1 MLIFKMAFRNIFRQR
16 RRTTLTGLSMLV
28 GFVLAVIFIGWGD
41 GTYNNIIDEFTRNR
55 LGHIQVHEKTYL
67 DRPSLYKTIQESD
80 ELFSI
85 LDSTRGIESWAP
97 RLFSAGLASVGEKT
111 AGVRIIGI
119 DPAREDRTT
128 QFNEKILQGRDFS
141 RIPSKEAIIGKGL
154 AQILNAEL
162 GDEIVIIS
170 QAADGSI
177 ANDLYTIIGISSS
190 GDDLSDRTSFY
201 LHIREA
207 QELLV
212 LDGRIHEISLTVNKL
227 NQVRKT
233 NNLLASEIKDPDLSV
248 APWQV
253 FAKAFYDAMQA
264 DKAGSY
270 VMLIIIVFIVAVG
283 VLNTVLMSVLERQR
297 EYGVMKAIGTKPK
310 QIIKVVVL
318 EVTILALICIILG
331 SGLGYGANTLLSKY
345 GLKFGEGFTYGG
357 MKFETMKA
365 EINLRSFLIPA
376 ITVILC
382 AALISLLPA
391 IKAARTEPA
400 KTMRF
405 H

>member
-1 MLIFKMAFRNIFRQR
+1 MLIIKMAFRNIFRQR
-16 RRTTLTGLSMLV
+16 RRTILTGLSMLV
-28 GFVLAVIFIGWGD
+28 GFTLAVIFIGWGD

-55 LGHIQVHEKTYL
+55 LGHIQIHEKTYL

-80 ELFSI
+80 DLANI
-85 LDSTRGIESWAP
+85 LDSTKGIESWTP
-97 RLFSAGLASVGEKT
+97 RLFSAGLVSVGEKT
-111 AGVRIIGI
+111 AGVQILGI
-119 DPAREDRTT
+119 DPIREDQTT
-128 QFNEKILQGRDFS
+128 QFDKKILQGRNFS

-154 AQILNAEL
+154 AQILKAEL
-162 GDEIVIIS
+162 DDEIVIIS

-190 GDDLSDRTSFY
+190 GDDISDRSSFY
-201 LHIREA
+201 LHLREA

-212 LDGRIHEISLTVNKL
+212 LDGRIHEIALLVKKL
-227 NQVRKT
+227 NHVLKT
-233 NNLLASEIKDPDLSV
+233 NNLLASEINNPDLSV
-248 APWQV
+248 SPWQV

-310 QIIKVVVL
+310 QIIKLVVI
-318 EVTILALICIILG
+318 EVTILAIICIILG
-331 SGLGYGANTLLSKY
+331 SGLGYGANTFLSKH
-345 GLKFGEGFTYGG
+345 GIKFGEGITYGG

-376 ITVILC
+376 VTVILC
-382 AALISLLPA
+382 AALVSLLPA

>member
-28 GFVLAVIFIGWGD
+28 GFVLAVIFIGWSD
-41 GTYNNIIDEFTRNR
+41 GTYNDIIDEFTRNR
-55 LGHIQVHEKTYL
+55 LGHIQIHEKTYL

-80 ELFSI
+80 KLFSI

-119 DPAREDRTT
+119 NPVREDRTT
-128 QFNEKILQGRDFS
+128 QFDEKILQGRNFS
-141 RIPSKEAIIGKGL
+141 RVPSKEAIIGKGL
-154 AQILNAEL
+154 AQILEAQL

-190 GDDLSDRTSFY
+190 GDDLSDRASFY
-201 LHIREA
+201 LHLKEA

-212 LDGRIHEISLTVNKL
+212 LEGRIHEISLTVNKL
-227 NQVRKT
+227 NQVLKT
-233 NNLLASEIKDPDLSV
+233 NNLLASEIEDPALSV

-264 DKAGSY
+264 DKAGTY

-345 GLKFGEGFTYGG
+345 GIKIGEGFTYGG

-365 EINLRSFLIPA
+365 EINFRSFLIPA

-382 AALISLLPA
+382 AALVSLLPA

>member
-233 NNLLASEIKDPDLSV
+233 NNLLASEIKDPDFSV

-382 AALISLLPA
+382 AALVSLLPA

>member
-1 MLIFKMAFRNIFRQR
+1 
-16 RRTTLTGLSMLV
+16 MLV

-85 LDSTRGIESWAP
+85 LNSARGIESWAP

-119 DPAREDRTT
+119 DPERENQTT
-128 QFNEKILQGRDFS
+128 QFDKKILKGRTFS
-141 RIPSKEAIIGKGL
+141 SKPLKEAIVGKGL
-154 AQILNAEL
+154 AQILKAEL

-190 GDDLSDRTSFY
+190 GDDLSDRASFY
-201 LHIREA
+201 LPLRET

-227 NQVRKT
+227 NRVLKT
-233 NNLLASEIKDPDLSV
+233 NNLLASEIDDPDLSV

-310 QIIKVVVL
+310 QIIKLVVL

-331 SGLGYGANTLLSKY
+331 SGIGYGANTLLSKY
-345 GLKFGEGFTYGG
+345 GLKIGEGFTYGG
-357 MKFETMKA
+357 MKFETMRA

-382 AALISLLPA
+382 AALVSLLPA

>member
-382 AALISLLPA
+382 AALVSLLPA

>member
-28 GFVLAVIFIGWGD
+28 GFVLAVIFIGWSD
-41 GTYNNIIDEFTRNR
+41 GTYNDIIDEFTRNR
-55 LGHIQVHEKTYL
+55 LGHIQIHEKTYL

-80 ELFSI
+80 KLFSI

-119 DPAREDRTT
+119 NPVREDRTT
-128 QFNEKILQGRDFS
+128 QFDEKILQGRNFS
-141 RIPSKEAIIGKGL
+141 RVPSKEAIIGKGL
-154 AQILNAEL
+154 AQILEAQL

-190 GDDLSDRTSFY
+190 GDDLSDRASFY
-201 LHIREA
+201 LHLKEA

-212 LDGRIHEISLTVNKL
+212 LEGRIHEISLTVNKL
-227 NQVRKT
+227 NQVLKT
-233 NNLLASEIKDPDLSV
+233 NNLLASEIEDPNLSV

-264 DKAGSY
+264 DKAGTY

-331 SGLGYGANTLLSKY
+331 SGLGYGANTFLSKY

-365 EINLRSFLIPA
+365 EINFRSFLIPA

-382 AALISLLPA
+382 AALVSLLPA